1 MTDDRTV
8 STELRAAAADL
19 APAVIAAMPI
29 GLLFGALATAKGMS
43 PLEAVL
49 ASALMFSGGAQLA
62 AVEIWH
68 HPVPIAALVAS
79 TLLINA
85 RFLLMSASLAPKL
98 PKLPL
103 LARLVGF
110 HALAD
115 ENWALSESRAAEEA
129 AAGRRITA
137 TYVFGQ
143 GWMFVAAWVAAT
155 ALGAVVGPFLGD
167 PRRLG
172 ADFAFTAIFVGL
184 VASFVRRGGGGG
196 VAAVLASAAAAAIA
210 HRTLGA
216 PWHILIG
223 AAAGLLAAALLH
235 RPAAGPKAV
244 TR

>member
-1 MTDDRTV
+1 MTDERTTF
-8 STELRAAAADL
+8 SELRAAVTDL

-29 GLLFGALATAKGMS
+29 GLLFGALATSKGMS

-62 AVEIWH
+62 AVEIWRY
-68 HPVPIAALVAS
+68 PVPIAALVAS
-79 TLLINA
+79 TFLINA

-98 PKLPL
+98 PPLPL

-115 ENWALSESRAAEEA
+115 ENWALSEKRAADET

-143 GWMFVAAWVAAT
+143 GWIFVVAWVAST
-155 ALGAVVGPFLGD
+155 GLGALVGPLLGD

-172 ADFAFTAIFVGL
+172 ADFAFTAIFIGL
-184 VASFVRRGGGGG
+184 VAGFVRRGGGL
-196 VAAVLASAAAAAIA
+196 VPVVASALAAAVL
-210 HRTLGA
+210 HRTVGA
-216 PWHILIG
+216 PWHILAG
-223 AAAGLLAAALLH
+223 AATGLIAAALVH
-235 RPAAGPKAV
+235 RPAASPEE
-244 TR
+244 TPR

>member
-1 MTDDRTV
+1 MTHSPTTT
-8 STELRAAAADL
+8 SELRAAVTDL

-68 HPVPIAALVAS
+68 YPVPIAALVAS
-79 TLLINA
+79 TFLINA

-98 PKLPL
+98 PPLPL
-103 LARLVGF
+103 LVRLVGF

-115 ENWALSESRAAEEA
+115 ENWALSEKRAVEER

-143 GWMFVAAWVAAT
+143 GWIFVAAWVAST
-155 ALGAVVGPFLGD
+155 GLGALVGPFLGD

-172 ADFAFTAIFVGL
+172 ADFAFTAIFIGL
-184 VASFVRRGGGGG
+184 VASFARRSGG
-196 VAAVLASAAAAAIA
+196 VAAVVASALAAALA
-210 HRTLGA
+210 HRTIGA

-223 AAAGLLAAALLH
+223 AAAGLAAAALLH
-235 RPAAGPKAV
+235 RPAAAPKEA
-244 TR
+244 TP